1 MALPTFFRPGR
12 YVGRL
17 CGAGLPASAKAMAG
31 APKLA
36 RGGGAGEGGQACE
49 VRLKPCPTCVRHVHF
64 GMRRRLAGVGG
75 VALTIAAAIGCAA
88 EESGVH
94 VPPPLTER
102 REIVETLHGVEIRD
116 PYRWLEDQE
125 APETRAWIDAQNAY
139 ADTVLQSL
147 PGRDE
152 LKTLAATVLEV
163 DVIGLPTERGG
174 RYFYSRRRADQDLS
188 VLYVRDGLDG
198 EDRVL
203 IDPHPM
209 SSDHTISVTYL
220 DISRD
225 GRLVVYAV
233 RDGGVDETSIHLRD
247 VDTGKDLDDRLP
259 AARYGQVNLTPD
271 KTGFYYERYGD
282 VSPRVMFH
290 RLGTDPSADIQLFGD
305 GYELHHIPVSL
316 LSDDGRWLLV
326 HVIEGSSGP
335 TEIHLKD
342 LTTAGSFTTV
352 IKDGVSES
360 WAEFAGD
367 LLVITTN
374 LDAPNKRVMVADP
387 ANPSVDQWREIIP
400 ERDEVVIQETRGLG
414 SRLAV
419 SYLQDVQL
427 RVAIHELSGAHV
439 RDIAFETLGSVGGG
453 AGRWTSNEAFFTFQ
467 SYHRPNTIYRYD
479 LESAEQTVWA
489 QVEVPI
495 DTGRYQVTQ
504 TWFASQDGT
513 RVPMFITHRA
523 DVVLD
528 GTNPTLLTGYGG
540 FNLSQ
545 TPRFSSLAA
554 VWLESGGVFAEAN
567 VRGGGEFGEEWHRDG
582 MLERKQHVF
591 DDFIAAAEH
600 LIAEGFTSPEHLAIR
615 GGSNGGLLVG
625 AVSNQRPDLFGAVV
639 CTYPLLDMVRYHQFL
654 VASFWVPEY
663 GSSED
668 PEQFAYM
675 LDYSP
680 YHNVD
685 ETARYPATLYITGDG
700 DTRVAP
706 LHARKMAAL
715 MQSTHGDATPI
726 LLRYHTDAGH
736 SGGQPV
742 SQQIEEMV
750 DTVSFLRW
758 QVG

>member
-1 MALPTFFRPGR
+1 MAAPTFLRR
-12 YVGRL
+12 
-17 CGAGLPASAKAMAG
+17 LPATVWLVAMATG
-31 APKLA
+31 PLP
-36 RGGGAGEGGQACE
+36 G
-49 VRLKPCPTCVRHVHF
+49 CV
-64 GMRRRLAGVGG
+64 
-75 VALTIAAAIGCAA
+75 A
-88 EESGVH
+88 EEQGVN
-94 VPPPLTER
+94 VPPPPTEKH
-102 REIVETLHGVEIRD
+102 EVVETLHGVEIRD
-116 PYRWLEDQE
+116 PYRWLEDQD
-125 APETRAWIDAQNAY
+125 APETRAWIDAQNGY
-139 ADTVLQSL
+139 ADALLKPLS
-147 PGRDE
+147 GRDE
-152 LKTLAATVLEV
+152 LETLVASVLEV
-163 DVIGLPTERGG
+163 DAIGLPNERGG
-174 RYFYSRRRADQDLS
+174 RYFYSRRRADQDLL
-188 VLYVRDGLDG
+188 VLYVREGIDG

-209 SSDHTISVTYL
+209 SPDHTISVNYL

-233 RDGGVDETSIHLRD
+233 RDGGVDEVSIHLRD

-282 VSPRVMFH
+282 VTPRVMFH
-290 RLGTDPSADIQLFGD
+290 ALGTDPSADTRLFGD
-305 GYELHHIPVSL
+305 GYDLHHIPVSL

-342 LTTAGSFTTV
+342 LTSEAPFTTL

-367 LLVITTN
+367 QLVITTN
-374 LDAPNKRVMVADP
+374 LDAPNKRVMVAELATP
-387 ANPSVDQWREIIP
+387 AVDQWREIIP
-400 ERDEVVIQETRGLG
+400 ERDDVVIQAAHGLG
-414 SRLAV
+414 GRLAV
-419 SYLQDVQL
+419 SYLRDVQPGM
-427 RVAIHELSGAHV
+427 AIHELSGAHV
-439 RDIAFETLGSVGGG
+439 RDIVFETLGSVGGG
-453 AGRWTSNEAFFTFQ
+453 AGRWTSDEAFFTFQ

-479 LESAEQTVWA
+479 LVSGERTVWA

-495 DTGRYQVTQ
+495 DTSRYEVTQ
-504 TWFASQDGT
+504 TWFASKDGT

-523 DVVLD
+523 DVALD

-540 FNLSQ
+540 FNLSR
-545 TPRFSSLAA
+545 TPAFSSLAA

-567 VRGGGEFGEEWHRDG
+567 MRGGGEFGEDWHRDG
-582 MLERKQHVF
+582 MLGHKQHVF

-600 LIAEGFTSPEHLAIR
+600 LIAEGYTSSEHLAIR

-625 AVSNQRPDLFGAVV
+625 AVSNQRPDLFRAVV

-668 PEQFAYM
+668 PDQFAYIF
-675 LDYSP
+675 DYSP

-715 MQSTHGDATPI
+715 MQTTHGDRTPI

-750 DTVSFLRW
+750 DTVSFLLW

>member
-1 MALPTFFRPGR
+1 M
-12 YVGRL
+12 
-17 CGAGLPASAKAMAG
+17 
-31 APKLA
+31 
-36 RGGGAGEGGQACE
+36 
-49 VRLKPCPTCVRHVHF
+49 
-64 GMRRRLAGVGG
+64 
-75 VALTIAAAIGCAA
+75 
-88 EESGVH
+88 
-94 VPPPLTER
+94 PPPPPPTER
-102 REIVETLHGVEIRD
+102 REVVETLHGVEIRD
-116 PYRWLEDQE
+116 PYRWLEDQD
-125 APETRAWIDAQNAY
+125 APATRAWIDTQNAY
-139 ADTVLQSL
+139 TDTLLTPL
-147 PGRDE
+147 PGRDA
-152 LKTLAATVLEV
+152 LKALAGTVLEV
-163 DVIGLPTERGG
+163 EAIGLPNERGG
-174 RYFYSRRRADQDLS
+174 RYFYSKRRADQDLF
-188 VLYVRDGLDG
+188 VLYVREGIDG

-209 SSDHTISVTYL
+209 SPDHTISVSYL

-233 RDGGVDETSIHLRD
+233 RDGGVDEVSIHLRD
-247 VDTGKDLDDRLP
+247 VDTGTDLDDMLP

-271 KTGFYYERYGD
+271 KTGFYYERFGD
-282 VSPRVMFH
+282 VTPRVMFH
-290 RLGTDPSADIQLFGD
+290 ALGTDPSADSQLFGD

-316 LSDDGRWLLV
+316 LSDDGHWLLV

-342 LTTAGSFTTV
+342 LTTAAPFTTL

-367 LLVITTN
+367 QLVITTN

-400 ERDEVVIQETRGLG
+400 ERDNVVIQDARGLG
-414 SRLAV
+414 GRLAV
-419 SYLQDVQL
+419 SYLQDVQP
-427 RVAIHELSGAHV
+427 RVAIYELSGAHV
-439 RDIAFETLGSVGGG
+439 RDISFEMLGSVGGG
-453 AGRWTSNEAFFTFQ
+453 AGRWMSDEAFFTFQ

-479 LESAEQTVWA
+479 LASGERTVWA

-495 DTGRYQVTQ
+495 DAGRYRVTQ
-504 TWFASQDGT
+504 TWFASKDGT
-513 RVPMFITHRA
+513 RVPMFVTHRA

-528 GTNPTLLTGYGG
+528 STNPTLLTGYGG
-540 FNLSQ
+540 FNLSR
-545 TPRFSSLAA
+545 TPAFSSLAA

-567 VRGGGEFGEEWHRDG
+567 MRGGGEFGEEWHRDG
-582 MLERKQHVF
+582 MLGRKQHVF

-600 LIAEGFTSPEHLAIR
+600 LIAEGYTSPEHLAIR

-654 VASFWVPEY
+654 VAGFWVPEY

-668 PEQFAYM
+668 PEQLAY
-675 LDYSP
+675 LLAYSP

-685 ETARYPATLYITGDG
+685 ETARYPATLYLTGDG

-715 MQSTHGDATPI
+715 MQATHGADTPM

-742 SQQIEEMV
+742 SQQVEEMV
-750 DTVSFLRW
+750 DTVSFLLW

>member
-1 MALPTFFRPGR
+1 MALPALFKESL
-12 YVGRL
+12 V
-17 CGAGLPASAKAMAG
+17 AG
-31 APKLA
+31 AVVSA
-36 RGGGAGEGGQACE
+36 
-49 VRLKPCPTCVRHVHF
+49 
-64 GMRRRLAGVGG
+64 
-75 VALTIAAAIGCAA
+75 VAVLSACAA
-88 EESGVH
+88 EEPGVN
-94 VPPPLTER
+94 VPPPPTET
-102 REIVETLHGVEIRD
+102 REVVETLHGVEIRD

-125 APETRAWIDAQNAY
+125 APETRAWIDEQNSY
-139 ADTVLQSL
+139 TDTLLEPL
-147 PGRDE
+147 PGRE
-152 LKTLAATVLEV
+152 SLESLAGKVLEV
-163 DVIGLPTERGG
+163 DAIGLPNERGG
-174 RYFYSRRRADQDLS
+174 RYFYSKRRADQDLS
-188 VLYVRDGLDG
+188 VLYVRDGIDG
-198 EDRVL
+198 DDRVL

-209 SSDHTISVTYL
+209 SPNHTTSVSYL

-233 RDGGVDETSIHLRD
+233 RDGGVDEVSIHLLD
-247 VDTGKDLDDRLP
+247 VDTGEDLDDMLP
-259 AARYGQVNLTPD
+259 EARYGNVNLTRD

-282 VSPRVMFH
+282 VTPKVMFH
-290 RLGTDPSADIQLFGD
+290 ALGTDPGTDTQLFGD
-305 GYELHHIPVSL
+305 GYDLHHIPVSL

-342 LTTAGSFTTV
+342 LTTEAPFTTV

-367 LLVITTN
+367 QIVITTN
-374 LDAPNKRVMVADP
+374 LDAPNKRVVVADP
-387 ANPSVDQWREIIP
+387 GNPAVDQWREIIP
-400 ERDEVVIQETRGLG
+400 ERKDVVIQGARGLG
-414 SRLAV
+414 GQLAV
-419 SYLQDVQL
+419 SYLQDVQP
-427 RVAIHELSGAHV
+427 RVAIHDLSGAGV
-439 RDIAFETLGSVGGG
+439 RDITFETLGSVGGG
-453 AGRWTSNEAFFTFQ
+453 TGRWTSDEAFFTFQ

-479 LESAEQTVWA
+479 LETGAQTVWA
-489 QVEVPI
+489 QVDVPI
-495 DTGRYQVTQ
+495 DTDRYEVTQ
-504 TWFASQDGT
+504 TWFASKDGT
-513 RVPMFITHRA
+513 RVPMFVTHRA

-540 FNLSQ
+540 FNLSR
-545 TPRFSSLAA
+545 TPAFSSLAA

-567 VRGGGEFGEEWHRDG
+567 MRGGGEFGEDWHRDG
-582 MLERKQHVF
+582 MLANKQNVF

-600 LIAEGFTSPEHLAIR
+600 LVAEGYTSPEHLALR

-625 AVSNQRPDLFGAVV
+625 TVSNQRPDLFGAVV

-668 PEQFAYM
+668 PEQFAYIHA
-675 LDYSP
+675 YSP

-706 LHARKMAAL
+706 LHGRKMAAL
-715 MQSTHGDATPI
+715 MQATHGAATPV

-750 DTVSFLRW
+750 DTVSFLLW

>member
-1 MALPTFFRPGR
+1 MASPTFF
-12 YVGRL
+12 
-17 CGAGLPASAKAMAG
+17 S
-31 APKLA
+31 
-36 RGGGAGEGGQACE
+36 
-49 VRLKPCPTCVRHVHF
+49 
-64 GMRRRLAGVGG
+64 RRVAGVG
-75 VALTIAAAIGCAA
+75 VVVLTIAAAIGCAA
-88 EESGVH
+88 EEPGVN
-94 VPPPLTER
+94 VPPPPTER
-102 REIVETLHGVEIRD
+102 REVVETLHGVEVRD
-116 PYRWLEDQE
+116 PYRWLEDQDGP
-125 APETRAWIDAQNAY
+125 ATRAWIDAQNVY
-139 ADTVLQSL
+139 TDTLLGPL

-152 LKTLAATVLEV
+152 LETLAATVLQVEA
-163 DVIGLPTERGG
+163 IGLPNERGG
-174 RYFYSRRRADQDLS
+174 RYFFTRRRADQDLS
-188 VLYVRDGLDG
+188 VLYVRDGIDG

-209 SSDHTISVTYL
+209 SPDHTISVSYL

-233 RDGGVDETSIHLRD
+233 RDGGVDEVSIHLRD
-247 VDTGKDLDDRLP
+247 VDTGTDLDDMLP
-259 AARYGQVNLTPD
+259 AARYGQVDLTPD
-271 KTGFYYERYGD
+271 TTGFYYERFGD
-282 VSPRVMFH
+282 VTPRVMFH
-290 RLGTDPSADIQLFGD
+290 ALGTDQSADTQLFGD
-305 GYELHHIPVSL
+305 GYDLHHIPVSL

-342 LTTAGSFTTV
+342 LTTEAPFTTL

-367 LLVITTN
+367 QLVITTN
-374 LDAPNKRVMVADP
+374 LDAPNKRVMLADP
-387 ANPSVDQWREIIP
+387 ANPSVDHWREIIP
-400 ERDEVVIQETRGLG
+400 ERDDVVIQEARGLG
-414 SRLAV
+414 GRLAV
-419 SYLQDVQL
+419 SYLQDVQP
-427 RVAIHELSGAHV
+427 RVAIYELSGAHV
-439 RDIAFETLGSVGGG
+439 RDISFEPLGSVGGG
-453 AGRWTSNEAFFTFQ
+453 AGRWMSDEAFFTFQ

-479 LESAEQTVWA
+479 LASGEGTVWA

-495 DTGRYQVTQ
+495 DTGQYEVTQ
-504 TWFASQDGT
+504 TWFASTDGT

-523 DVVLD
+523 EVVLD
-528 GTNPTLLTGYGG
+528 STNPTLLTGYGG

-567 VRGGGEFGEEWHRDG
+567 MRGGGEFGEEWHRDG

-600 LIAEGFTSPEHLAIR
+600 LIAEGYTSPEHLAIR

-668 PEQFAYM
+668 PEQFAYI

-685 ETARYPATLYITGDG
+685 QTARYPATLYITGDG

-715 MQSTHGDATPI
+715 MQATHGDATPI

-750 DTVSFLRW
+750 DTVSFLLW

>member
-1 MALPTFFRPGR
+1 MASPPCVGPGADVTR
-12 YVGRL
+12 VHGWQTPWPAGM
-17 CGAGLPASAKAMAG
+17 CVTGAAIVA
-31 APKLA
+31 
-36 RGGGAGEGGQACE
+36 
-49 VRLKPCPTCVRHVHF
+49 
-64 GMRRRLAGVGG
+64 LAGCASEDPG
-75 VALTIAAAIGCAA
+75 VNV
-88 EESGVH
+88 S
-94 VPPPLTER
+94 PPETEK
-102 REIVETLHGVEIRD
+102 REVIETLHGVEIRD
-116 PYRWLEDQE
+116 PYRWLEDQD
-125 APETRAWIDAQNAY
+125 APETRAWIETQNAY
-139 ADTVLQSL
+139 TDARLKPL

-152 LKTLAATVLEV
+152 LETLAAAVLEV
-163 DVIGLPTERGG
+163 DALGLPNERGG
-174 RYFYSRRRADQDLS
+174 RYFHSRRRADQDLS
-188 VLYVRDGLDG
+188 VLYVRDGLHG
-198 EDRVL
+198 KDRVL
-203 IDPHPM
+203 VDPHPM
-209 SSDHTISVTYL
+209 SPDHTISVSYL

-225 GRLVVYAV
+225 GGLVVYSV
-233 RDGGVDETSIHLRD
+233 RNGGVDEVSIHLRD
-247 VDTGKDLDDRLP
+247 VDTGMDLDDTLP

-271 KTGFYYERYGD
+271 GGGFYYERYGD

-290 RLGTDPSADIQLFGD
+290 ALGTEPSADIQIFG
-305 GYELHHIPVSL
+305 GAYELKHIPVSV

-335 TEIHLKD
+335 TEIYLKN
-342 LTTAGSFTTV
+342 LTDKAPFTTL

-360 WAEFAGD
+360 WAGFAGD
-367 LLVITTN
+367 KLVITTN
-374 LDAPNKRVMVADP
+374 LDAANKRVMVADP
-387 ANPSVDQWREIIP
+387 ADPSVDRWREIIP
-400 ERDEVVIQETRGLG
+400 ERDGVVIQDARGLG
-414 SRLAV
+414 GRLVV
-419 SYLQDVQL
+419 SYLQDVQP
-427 RVAIHELSGAHV
+427 RVAIHNLSGTHV
-439 RDIAFETLGSVGGG
+439 RDVSFETLGSAGGG
-453 AGRWTSNEAFFTFQ
+453 TGHWTSNEAFFSFQ

-479 LESAEQTVWA
+479 LETGAQTVWA
-489 QVEVPI
+489 RVEVPI
-495 DTGRYQVTQ
+495 DTSRYDVTQ
-504 TWFASQDGT
+504 AWFASKDGT

-545 TPRFSSLAA
+545 TPAFSSLAA

-567 VRGGGEFGEEWHRDG
+567 MRGGGEFGEEWHRDG

-591 DDFIAAAEH
+591 DDFIAAAE
-600 LIAEGFTSPEHLAIR
+600 LLLAEGYTSPGHLAIR

-663 GSSED
+663 GSSDD
-668 PEQFAYM
+668 PEQFAFL

-706 LHARKMAAL
+706 LHGRKMAAL
-715 MQSTHGDATPI
+715 MQATHGTDTPI

-742 SQQIEEMV
+742 SKQVEEMV
-750 DTVSFLRW
+750 DTVSFLLW